1 MYGKSRTALH
11 LLAVGSGLLLVA
23 SLLLPT
29 VVVFFFAPPAGL
41 IFGVGSVWTASKVL
55 TFVVGAVLL
64 APIVAPCFASEGRKW
79 WLPLPITALA
89 TLALVGMLA
98 VNFAETNG
106 FGFTPFGIVP
116 VALLGLCTLTEALVA
131 RRAKPARPAFRA

>member
-1 MYGKSRTALH
+1 MRGTSRTALH
-11 LLAVGSGLLLVA
+11 LLAAGSGLLLVA

-55 TFVVGAVLL
+55 TFIVGAVLL
-64 APIVAPCFASEGRKW
+64 APIVAPCLASEGRKW
-79 WLPLPITALA
+79 WLPLPVTALA
-89 TLALVGMLA
+89 VLALVGMLV

-106 FGFTPFGIVP
+106 FGFTLFGIVA

-131 RRAKPARPAFRA
+131 HRRAKPAPPVF

>member
-1 MYGKSRTALH
+1 MYGTSRTALH
-11 LLAVGSGLLLVA
+11 LLAAGSGVLLVA
-23 SLLLPT
+23 SLVLPT

-55 TFVVGAVLL
+55 TFIVGVVLL
-64 APIVAPCFASEGRKW
+64 APIVVPCFASEGRKW
-79 WLPLPITALA
+79 WLPLPVTVLA

-106 FGFTPFGIVP
+106 FGFTILGIVAL
-116 VALLGLCTLTEALVA
+116 ALLSLCTLAEALVA
-131 RRAKPARPAFRA
+131 RRRTKPAPPAF